1 MRSVVFVAPFALE
14 STLRFARAVAA
25 LEGVRFGLV
34 SQQDP
39 AAFPEDLI
47 ARTTGFERV
56 GDALDADQ
64 LAAAVRRI
72 AGALGGEVYALV
84 GILEQLQ
91 EPLALVRERLQIR
104 GMAYETAK
112 NFRDK
117 ARMKTLLR
125 RHDLPCA
132 RHQLA
137 ITAEQAFA
145 FAEECLPLVAKP
157 PDGAGA
163 KATVRVDDREQ
174 LASYLRVAPPSEEQ
188 PVLLE
193 EFLTGTEHSFDAV
206 TVGGLPVFHSISRY
220 APTPLDVMEAPWIQ
234 WTVLLPREI
243 DGPEYEDIRT
253 AGARALQ
260 VLGMFSGLSHMEWFR
275 RPDGSIALSE
285 VAARP
290 PGAQFT
296 SLLSWAHDSDF
307 YAAWAELSVFERF
320 DPPTRSYATGAA
332 YLRGQGAGDRVQAVH
347 GLEAAR
353 EQLGDLVVE
362 AKLPQPGQPKASSY
376 EGEGFLILRDPETAV
391 VEEGLRHAVDR
402 IRVEL
407 TR

>member
-1 MRSVVFVAPFALE
+1 MRAVVFVAPFALE
-14 STLRFARAVAA
+14 STLRFARAVAG
-25 LEGVRFGLV
+25 LEGVQVALV
-34 SQQDP
+34 SQQE
-39 AAFPEDLI
+39 AGAFPEDLR
-47 ARTTGFERV
+47 ARAVAYEQV
-56 GDALDADQ
+56 PDALDADQ
-64 LAAAVRRI
+64 LTAAVRRL
-72 AGALGGEVYALV
+72 AGPLGGEVHALV

-91 EPLALVRERLQIR
+91 EPLALVRERLHIR
-104 GMAYETAK
+104 GMAYETAR

-125 RHDLPCA
+125 RNDLPCA

-137 ITAEQAFA
+137 TRAEEALAFA
-145 FAEECLPLVAKP
+145 SECLPLVAKP

-163 KATVRVDDREQ
+163 KATFRVDDLEQ
-174 LASYLRVAPPSEEQ
+174 LESYLRAAPPSEAS
-188 PVLLE
+188 PLLLE

-220 APTPLDVMEAPWIQ
+220 APTPLEVMEAPWIQ

-243 DGPEYEDIRT
+243 EGPGYDDVRA
-253 AGARALQ
+253 AGVRALQ

-296 SLLSWAHDSDF
+296 SLLSWAHDRDF
-307 YAAWAELSVFERF
+307 YAAWAELMVFERF
-320 DPPTRSYATGAA
+320 DPPARTHAAGAA
-332 YLRGQGAGDRVQAVH
+332 YLRGQGEGERVRAVH

-353 EQLGDLVVE
+353 DALGDLVVE
-362 AKLPQPGQPKASSY
+362 AKLPQVGQPRASSY
-376 EGEGFLILRDPETAV
+376 EGEGYLILRHPETAV
-391 VEEGLRHAVDR
+391 VEEGLRRAVATL
-402 IRVEL
+402 RVEL
-407 TR
+407 SR

>member
-1 MRSVVFVAPFALE
+1 LRHVVFVAPYALE
-14 STLRFARAVAA
+14 STLRFAQAVAD

-34 SQQDP
+34 SQQD
-39 AAFPEDLI
+39 AAGFPEALR
-47 ARTTGFERV
+47 AKLAAFERV
-56 GDALDADQ
+56 GDALDTDQ
-64 LAAAVRRI
+64 LTAAVRQI
-72 AGALGGEVYALV
+72 GASLGGEVHALV

-91 EPLALVRERLQIR
+91 EPMALVRERLRIR

-137 ITAEQAFA
+137 VDPEQAFS

-163 KATVRVDDREQ
+163 KATARIDDREQ
-174 LASYLRVAPPSEEQ
+174 LASYLRAAPPSEAR
-188 PVLLE
+188 PLLLE

-220 APTPLDVMEAPWIQ
+220 APTPLEVMEAPWIQ
-234 WTVLLPREI
+234 WTVLLPREV
-243 DGPEYEDIRT
+243 DGPEYEDIRA
-253 AGARALQ
+253 AGVRALQ

-296 SLLSWAHDSDF
+296 SLLSWAHDRDF

-320 DPPTRSYATGAA
+320 DPPARSYAAGAA
-332 YLRGQGAGDRVQAVH
+332 YLRGQGQGDRVRGVH

-353 EQLGDLVVE
+353 DELGDLVVE
-362 AKLPQPGQPKASSY
+362 AKLPKPGQPKASSY
-376 EGEGFLILRDPETAV
+376 EGEGFLILRHPETAV
-391 VEEGLRHAVDR
+391 VEEGLRRAVET